1 MQLDTPFNLSG
12 QTVLITGGG
21 TGLGLRFAQVLHAAG
36 ATVVISGRREAV
48 LRDAVTRI
56 DASANRVHW
65 VAMDVASAGSIEAAL
80 ASLPEAMIVDT
91 LVNNAGVV
99 AQPALLDLEEKDWN
113 TVLDINLKGAW
124 LTARA
129 VVSRLVAADR
139 EGCVVNIASVLGQA
153 SQKGT
158 GPYAASKAGLLHL
171 TRSMALEWARYGVR
185 ANALAP
191 GYFMTELADDF
202 LESEGGRSM
211 VKRIPQRRLG
221 QPEDLDGAILLLASP
236 ASRYMTGSVI
246 TVDGGHSMAVL

>member
-1 MQLDTPFNLSG
+1 MQLDTLFTLSG
-12 QTVLITGGG
+12 HTALITGGG
-21 TGLGLRFAQVLHAAG
+21 TGLGLRFARVLHAAG
-36 ATVVISGRREAV
+36 ATVIISGRRETV
-48 LRDAVTRI
+48 LRDAAATI
-56 DASANRVHW
+56 APGGDRVHW
-65 VAMDVASAGSIEAAL
+65 VTMDVASAESIESAL
-80 ASLPEAMIVDT
+80 ANLPDSLTIDI
-91 LVNNAGVV
+91 LINNAGVV
-99 AQPALLDLEEKDWN
+99 AQPALLDLEEQDWD
-113 TVLDINLKGAW
+113 TVMDINLKGAW

-129 VVSRLVAADR
+129 VVSRLVAAGR

-171 TRSMALEWARYGVR
+171 TRNMALEWARHGVR

-191 GYFMTELADDF
+191 GYFMTDLADDF
-202 LESEGGRSM
+202 LESENGQRM

-246 TVDGGHSMAVL
+246 TVDGGHSIAVL